1 MSRTRYQV
9 IFAAVAVL
17 AAASAVRFVVTSEA
31 ATGGRGAE
39 SAVEQQAGGPAD
51 GELAAPADGRASVPQ
66 PAAFVEAD
74 QAGNAPSDRPFVVRL
89 NNGSLTGV
97 TVEDPQ
103 GQGLAGDLTADG
115 LAWQSSE
122 PPVPQT
128 AYVVR
133 VSALA
138 ADQQPFDQTLNVTS
152 GPPSAVLR
160 ATLSPND
167 NEVVGIGMP
176 AVVAFNR
183 AVAPADRPAVEQR
196 LSVTTDPA
204 VEGDWRWITPARV
217 HWRPA
222 TYWQPGTE
230 VTVGTNLDGLKASD
244 AWGEGQKTI
253 RFKVGA
259 AHVSTVD
266 VNTFQMTVTDN
277 GQVVKVMPASMGQ
290 KKWPTHHGIHLVLE
304 KSKSVTMDS
313 STIGIPRNGP
323 GGYYRKVA
331 WATRLTWSGE
341 FVHAAPWSQWAQGK
355 RNVSH
360 GCINV
365 STADAKW
372 FHDFAQRGDVVEVVN
387 SPKKPKLYDPGM
399 SDWNIPWEQWK
410 AGDTAA

>member
-1 MSRTRYQV
+1 
-9 IFAAVAVL
+9 
-17 AAASAVRFVVTSEA
+17 VRDDE
-31 ATGGRGAE
+31 
-39 SAVEQQAGGPAD
+39 AD
-51 GELAAPADGRASVPQ
+51 GNSGEGEVAAPQ
-66 PAAFVEAD
+66 PAVSFETDEGGAV
-74 QAGNAPSDRPFVVRL
+74 PSDRPFVVRVT
-89 NNGSLTGV
+89 NGTLSGV
-97 TVEDPQ
+97 AVEDPQ
-103 GQGLAGDLTADG
+103 GQGLAGELTPDG
-115 LAWQSSE
+115 LTWQSSE

-128 AYVVR
+128 TYTVR
-133 VSALA
+133 VA
-138 ADQQPFDQTLNVTS
+138 AMAGDQETYDQTLNVTTA
-152 GPPSAVLR
+152 PPSKLLR

-183 AVAPADRPAVEQR
+183 AVAPADRLAVEQR
-196 LSVTTDPA
+196 LSVATNPP

-230 VTVGTNLDGLKASD
+230 VSVRSDLRNLRAGD
-244 AWGEGQKTI
+244 AWGDAERTI
-253 RFKVGA
+253 RFKIGP

-266 VNTFQMTVTDN
+266 VATFQMTVTEN

-290 KKWPTHHGIHLVLE
+290 KKWPTHHGVHLVLE
-304 KSKSVTMDS
+304 KSKSVIMDS
-313 STIGIPRNGP
+313 STVGIPRNGP

-331 WATRLTWSGE
+331 WATRITYSGE

-360 GCINV
+360 GCINL

-372 FHDFAQRGDVVEVVN
+372 FYNFAQRGDIVDVIN
-387 SPKKPKLYDPGM
+387 SPKKPKLYDPGT

>member
-1 MSRTRYQV
+1 MPKIRYGIV
-9 IFAAVAVL
+9 LAAMAVL
-17 AAASAVRFVVTSEA
+17 AGVGVIRFAGSEA
-31 ATGGRGAE
+31 ATDR
-39 SAVEQQAGGPAD
+39 AD
-51 GELAAPADGRASVPQ
+51 LAAATGSPGDPTGAAGDAGTDQPVGASANLPAVS
-66 PAAFVEAD
+66 FEAD
-74 QAGNAPSDRPFVVRL
+74 PSGAVPSDRPLLVRL
-89 NNGSLTGV
+89 AHGTLTAV
-97 TVEDPQ
+97 TVEDGQ
-103 GQGLAGDLTADG
+103 GQPLAGELGADG
-115 LAWQSSE
+115 ITWQSSE

-128 AYVVR
+128 AYKVQVT
-133 VSALA
+133 AQGT
-138 ADQQPFDQTLNVTS
+138 DQQPFEQTVSVTS
-152 GPPSAVLR
+152 AVTSAVLR

-167 NEVVGIGMP
+167 GEVVGIGMP

-183 AVAPADRPAVEQR
+183 PVAAVDRPAVEQR
-196 LSVTTDPA
+196 LAVTTNPP
-204 VEGDWRWITPARV
+204 VEGDWRWIGPARV

-230 VTVGTNLDGLKASD
+230 VGVRSDLRNLKVGD
-244 AWGEGQKTI
+244 AWGADERAI
-253 RFKVGA
+253 HFKIGP
-259 AHVSTVD
+259 AHISTVD
-266 VNTFQMTVTDN
+266 VATYQMTVTEN

-304 KSKSVTMDS
+304 KSKQVTMDS

-331 WATRLTWSGE
+331 FATRLSYSGE

-372 FHDFAQRGDVVEVVN
+372 FYNFALRGDVVEVLN
-387 SPKKPKLYDPGM
+387 TPKKPKLYDPGM

-410 AGDTAA
+410 VGDTAT

>member
-1 MSRTRYQV
+1 MSRTRYRV
-9 IFAAVAVL
+9 VFAAVAVL

-31 ATGGRGAE
+31 AIGRDAAPGAE
-39 SAVEQQAGGPAD
+39 QTSDPGD
-51 GELAAPADGRASVPQ
+51 GELAAPGEGDAAPAPEASV
-66 PAAFVEAD
+66 ELD
-74 QAGNAPSDRPFVVRL
+74 RAGNAPSDRPLVVRL
-89 NNGSLTGV
+89 VNGSLTGV

-122 PPVPQT
+122 PPVPHT
-128 AYVVR
+128 AYTVR
-133 VSALA
+133 VSAMA
-138 ADQQPFDQTLNVTS
+138 TDQQPVDQTLNVTS
-152 GPPSAVLR
+152 GPPSAWLR

-176 AVVAFNR
+176 AVAAFNR
-183 AVAPADRPAVEQR
+183 AVAAADRPAVEQR
-196 LSVTTDPA
+196 LSVTTNPP
-204 VEGDWRWITPARV
+204 VEGDWRWITPSRA

-230 VTVGTNLDGLKASD
+230 VSVRSDLRNLKVGD
-244 AWGEGQKTI
+244 AWGADERAI
-253 RFKVGA
+253 SFKIGPA
-259 AHVSTVD
+259 RVSTVD
-266 VNTFQMTVTDN
+266 VATYQMTSTEN
-277 GQVVKVMPASMGQ
+277 GQVVKVMPASMGSN
-290 KKWPTHHGIHLVLE
+290 KWPTHHGIHLVLE

-313 STIGIPRNGP
+313 STVGIPRNGP

-360 GCINV
+360 GCINM

-372 FHDFAQRGDVVEVVN
+372 FYDFAQRGDIVEVVN
-387 SPKKPKLYDPGM
+387 SPKKPKLYDPGTA
-399 SDWNIPWEQWK
+399 DWNIPWEKWK
-410 AGDTAA
+410 AGDTAT

>member
-1 MSRTRYQV
+1 MPRTRYQV
-9 IFAAVAVL
+9 VFAAVMVL
-17 AAASAVRFVVTSEA
+17 AAASAVRFVVNSEA
-31 ATGGRGAE
+31 TTNGPGAQ
-39 SAVEQQAGGPAD
+39 SASQVRDDEAD
-51 GELAAPADGRASVPQ
+51 ASSDNAEVAAPQ
-66 PAAFVEAD
+66 PAVSLETDA
-74 QAGNAPSDRPFVVRL
+74 AGNVPSDRPFVVRVT
-89 NNGSLTGV
+89 NGTLSGV

-103 GQGLAGDLTADG
+103 GQGLAGELTPDG
-115 LAWQSSE
+115 LTWQSSE

-128 AYVVR
+128 AYTVR

-138 ADQQPFDQTLNVTS
+138 GDQEPYDQTLNVMTA
-152 GPPSAVLR
+152 PPSKLLR

-196 LSVTTDPA
+196 LSVATNPA

-230 VTVGTNLDGLKASD
+230 VSVHSDLRNLKAGD
-244 AWGEGQKTI
+244 AWGDGERTV
-253 RFKVGA
+253 RFKIGP

-266 VNTFQMTVTDN
+266 VATFQMTVTEN

-304 KSKSVTMDS
+304 KSKSVIMDS
-313 STIGIPRNGP
+313 STVGIPRNGP

-331 WATRLTWSGE
+331 WATRITYSGE

-360 GCINV
+360 GCINI

-372 FHDFAQRGDVVEVVN
+372 FYNFAQRGDIVEVIN
-387 SPKKPKLYDPGM
+387 SPKKPKLYDPGT

>member
-1 MSRTRYQV
+1 MPRTRYQIV
-9 IFAAVAVL
+9 FAVVAVL
-17 AAASAVRFVVTSEA
+17 AAAGAARLVVSSEA
-31 ATGGRGAE
+31 ATGRNAAREAE
-39 SAVEQQAGGPAD
+39 AAGSFED
-51 GELAAPADGRASVPQ
+51 GELAAPGSGDDGVVAPAASVDI
-66 PAAFVEAD
+66 D
-74 QAGNAPSDRPFVVRL
+74 QAGNAPSDRPLVVRVA
-89 NNGSLTGV
+89 NGSLTGV

-122 PPVPQT
+122 PPVPHT

-133 VSALA
+133 VSALST
-138 ADQQPFDQTLNVTS
+138 DQQPYDQTINVTS
-152 GPPSAVLR
+152 GPPSAWLK

-183 AVAPADRPAVEQR
+183 AVAAADRPAVEQR
-196 LSVTTDPA
+196 LSVTTNPA
-204 VEGDWRWITPARV
+204 VEGDWRWITPSRV

-230 VTVGTNLDGLKASD
+230 VSVRSDLRNLKVGD
-244 AWGEGQKTI
+244 AWGADEKAI
-253 RFKVGA
+253 SFKVGPA
-259 AHVSTVD
+259 RVSTVD
-266 VNTFQMTVTDN
+266 VATYQMTSTEN
-277 GQVVKVMPASMGQ
+277 GQVVKVMPASMGSS
-290 KKWPTHHGIHLVLE
+290 KWPTHHGIHLVLE

-313 STIGIPRNGP
+313 STVGIPRNGP

-365 STADAKW
+365 STANAKW
-372 FHDFAQRGDVVEVVN
+372 FYDFAQRGDIVEVVN
-387 SPKKPKLYDPGM
+387 SPKKPKLYDPGTA
-399 SDWNIPWEQWK
+399 DWNIPWEQWR
-410 AGDTAA
+410 AGDTAT

>member
-9 IFAAVAVL
+9 VFAAVAVL
-17 AAASAVRFVVTSEA
+17 AAAGAARFVVTSEA
-31 ATGGRGAE
+31 ATGRDATQTAE
-39 SAVEQQAGGPAD
+39 QTAGQGV
-51 GELAAPADGRASVPQ
+51 GEIAAPGEGDAAPAPAASV
-66 PAAFVEAD
+66 ETD
-74 QAGNAPSDRPFVVRL
+74 QAGNAPSDRPLVVRL
-89 NNGSLTGV
+89 ANGYLTGV
-97 TVEDPQ
+97 AVEDPQ
-103 GQGLAGDLTADG
+103 GQALAGDLTADG
-115 LAWQSSE
+115 VTWQSSA

-128 AYVVR
+128 AYIVR
-133 VSALA
+133 VSAVG
-138 ADQQPFDQTLNVTS
+138 ADQEPFDQTLNVTAAA
-152 GPPSAVLR
+152 PAAMLR

-167 NEVVGIGMP
+167 NEVVGVGMP

-183 AVAPADRPAVEQR
+183 VVAPADRPAVEQR
-196 LSVTTDPA
+196 LSVTTNPP

-230 VTVGTNLDGLKASD
+230 VAVASDLQGLKVGD
-244 AWGEGQKTI
+244 AWGDGQKTI
-253 RFKVGA
+253 RFKVGPA
-259 AHVSTVD
+259 RVSTVD
-266 VNTFQMTVTDN
+266 VASYQMTVTEN
-277 GQVVKVMPASMGQ
+277 GQVVKVMPASMGSN
-290 KKWPTHHGIHLVLE
+290 KWPTHHGIHLVLE
-304 KSKSVTMDS
+304 KAKSVTMDS

-387 SPKKPKLYDPGM
+387 SPKKPKLYDPGT

-410 AGDTAA
+410 AGDTAT

>member
-1 MSRTRYQV
+1 MPRTRYQL

-17 AAASAVRFVVTSEA
+17 AAASAVRLVVDSEA
-31 ATGGRGAE
+31 ATGRDAPQG
-39 SAVEQQAGGPAD
+39 SEQTGDLGD
-51 GELAAPADGRASVPQ
+51 GELAAPAEGESNAPP
-66 PAAFVEAD
+66 PAAAVD
-74 QAGNAPSDRPFVVRL
+74 IDPAGNAPSDRPLVVRL
-89 NNGSLTGV
+89 ANGSLTGV

-103 GQGLAGDLTADG
+103 GQGLPGDLTADG

-122 PPVPQT
+122 PPVPHT
-128 AYVVR
+128 AYTVR

-138 ADQQPFDQTLNVTS
+138 SDQQPFDQTLNVTS
-152 GPPSAVLR
+152 GPPSSVLR

-176 AVVAFNR
+176 AVVALNR
-183 AVAPADRPAVEQR
+183 AVAPADRSIVEQR
-196 LSVTTDPA
+196 LSVTTNPP
-204 VEGDWRWITPARV
+204 VEGDWRWITPSRV

-230 VTVGTNLDGLKASD
+230 VSVGSDLQSLKVSD

-253 RFKVGA
+253 RFKIGKA
-259 AHVSTVD
+259 RVSTVD
-266 VNTFQMTVTDN
+266 VATYQMTSTEN
-277 GQVVKVMPASMGQ
+277 GQVVNVMPASMGAN
-290 KKWPTHHGIHLVLE
+290 KWPTHHGIHLVLE
-304 KSKSVTMDS
+304 KAKSVTMDS
-313 STIGIPRNGP
+313 STVGIPRNGP

-365 STADAKW
+365 STANAKW
-372 FHDFAQRGDVVEVVN
+372 FYDFAQRGDIVEVVN
-387 SPKKPKLYDPGM
+387 SPKKPKLYDPGT

-410 AGDTAA
+410 AGDTAT

>member
-1 MSRTRYQV
+1 MSRNRYQLV
-9 IFAAVAVL
+9 FAAVAVL
-17 AAASAVRFVVTSEA
+17 AAAGAVRFVVTSEA
-31 ATGGRGAE
+31 ATGRDAPQTAE
-39 SAVEQQAGGPAD
+39 QTAGQGD
-51 GELAAPADGRASVPQ
+51 GELAAPDEGDAAAAPAASVETDP
-66 PAAFVEAD
+66 
-74 QAGNAPSDRPFVVRL
+74 AGNAPSDRPLVVRL
-89 NNGSLTGV
+89 ANGYLTGV
-97 TVEDPQ
+97 AVEDPQ
-103 GQGLAGDLTADG
+103 GQALAGDLTADG
-115 LAWQSSE
+115 VTWQSSA

-128 AYVVR
+128 AYIVR
-133 VSALA
+133 VSAVG
-138 ADQQPFDQTLNVTS
+138 ADQEPFDQMLNVTAAA
-152 GPPSAVLR
+152 PAAMLR

-167 NEVVGIGMP
+167 NEVVGVGMP

-183 AVAPADRPAVEQR
+183 AVAPADRPVVEQR
-196 LSVTTDPA
+196 LSVTTNPP

-230 VTVGTNLDGLKASD
+230 VAVTSDLSGLKVGD
-244 AWGEGQKTI
+244 AWGDGQKTI
-253 RFKVGA
+253 RFKVGPA
-259 AHVSTVD
+259 RVSTVD
-266 VNTFQMTVTDN
+266 VATYQMTVTEN
-277 GQVVKVMPASMGQ
+277 GQVVKVMPASMGSN
-290 KKWPTHHGIHLVLE
+290 KWPTHHGIHLVLE
-304 KSKSVTMDS
+304 KAKSVTMDS

-372 FHDFAQRGDVVEVVN
+372 FYDFAQRGDVVEVVN
-387 SPKKPKLYDPGM
+387 SPKKPKLYDPGT

-410 AGDTAA
+410 AGDTAT

>member
-1 MSRTRYQV
+1 MPRTRYLV
-9 IFAAVAVL
+9 VFAAVAVL
-17 AAASAVRFVVTSEA
+17 AAASARFVAGSEA
-31 ATGGRGAE
+31 FTGE
-39 SAVEQQAGGPAD
+39 
-51 GELAAPADGRASVPQ
+51 RASQSASQVGADPSDGDSSDGGDADTQTAQ
-66 PAAFVEAD
+66 PTVSLETD
-74 QAGNAPSDRPFVVRL
+74 QAGNAPSDRPLVIHL
-89 NNGSLTGV
+89 TNGSLTGV

-128 AYVVR
+128 PYTVR
-133 VSALA
+133 VSAVGP
-138 ADQQPFDQTLNVTS
+138 DEQPFDQTLNVTS
-152 GPPSAVLR
+152 AAPSAVLR

-183 AVAPADRPAVEQR
+183 AVAPADRATVEQR
-196 LSVTTDPA
+196 LSLTTNPP

-230 VTVGTNLDGLKASD
+230 VTVSSDLEGLKVGD
-244 AWGEGQKTI
+244 AWGAGQRTI
-253 RFKVGA
+253 HFKIGPA
-259 AHVSTVD
+259 RISTVD
-266 VNTFQMTVTDN
+266 AATFQMTVTEN
-277 GQVVKVMPASMGQ
+277 GQVVKVIPASLGQ

-331 WATRLTWSGE
+331 WATRLTYSGE

-360 GCINV
+360 GCVNV
-365 STADAKW
+365 STANAKW
-372 FHDFAQRGDVVEVVN
+372 FYDFAQRGDVVEVVN

-399 SDWNIPWEQWK
+399 SDWNIPWDQWK

>member
-1 MSRTRYQV
+1 MPRTRYQL

-17 AAASAVRFVVTSEA
+17 AAASAVRFVVDSEA
-31 ATGGRGAE
+31 ATGRDAPQG
-39 SAVEQQAGGPAD
+39 SEQTGDLGD
-51 GELAAPADGRASVPQ
+51 GELAAPAEGESNAPP
-66 PAAFVEAD
+66 PAAAVD
-74 QAGNAPSDRPFVVRL
+74 IDPAGNAPSDRPLVVRL
-89 NNGSLTGV
+89 ANGSLTGV

-103 GQGLAGDLTADG
+103 GQGLPGDLTADG

-122 PPVPQT
+122 PPVPHT
-128 AYVVR
+128 AYTVR

-138 ADQQPFDQTLNVTS
+138 SDQQPFDQTLNVTS

-176 AVVAFNR
+176 AVVALNR
-183 AVAPADRPAVEQR
+183 AVAPADRSIVEQR
-196 LSVTTDPA
+196 LSVTTNPP
-204 VEGDWRWITPARV
+204 VEGDWRWITPSRV

-230 VTVGTNLDGLKASD
+230 VSVGSDLQSLKVSD

-253 RFKVGA
+253 RFKIGKA
-259 AHVSTVD
+259 RVSTVD
-266 VNTFQMTVTDN
+266 VATYQMTSTEN
-277 GQVVKVMPASMGQ
+277 GQVVNVMPASMGAN
-290 KKWPTHHGIHLVLE
+290 KWPTHHGIHLVLE
-304 KSKSVTMDS
+304 KAKSVTMDS
-313 STIGIPRNGP
+313 STVGIPRNGP

-365 STADAKW
+365 STANAKW
-372 FHDFAQRGDVVEVVN
+372 FYDFAQRGDIVEVVN
-387 SPKKPKLYDPGM
+387 SPKKPKLYDPGT

-410 AGDTAA
+410 AGDTAT